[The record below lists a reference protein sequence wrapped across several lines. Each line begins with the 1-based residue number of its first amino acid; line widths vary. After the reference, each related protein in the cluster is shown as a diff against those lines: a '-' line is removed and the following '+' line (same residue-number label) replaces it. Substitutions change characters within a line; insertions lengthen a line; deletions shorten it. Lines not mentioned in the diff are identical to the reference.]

1 MEAPRLRSF
10 IRNVRT
16 EPRRFSYRSHLVPET
31 RPEWDERKRKIEEE
45 VARAQGT
52 LEGPGETLPPPVR
65 IRSRSGRL
73 AREGTFMSRREQR
86 MRANRYALLRS
97 VLIIAALVWLAF
109 KGLEWVDAQNFDG
122 VLNGLRK

>member
-31 RPEWDERKRKIEEE
+31 RPEWDERKRRIEEE
-45 VARAQGT
+45 VARAQGVS
-52 LEGPGETLPPPVR
+52 ETSSDALPPPVR

-86 MRANRYALLRS
+86 LRANRYALLRS

>member
-1 MEAPRLRSF
+1 
-10 IRNVRT
+10 
-16 EPRRFSYRSHLVPET
+16 LVPET
-31 RPEWDERKRKIEEE
+31 RPEWEERKRKIEEE
-45 VARAQGT
+45 IARAQGVS
-52 LEGPGETLPPPVR
+52 ETSTDVLPPPVR

-97 VLIIAALVWLAF
+97 LLIILGLVGLAF